1 MSPSDKM
8 KGQAEKAFVDYD
20 AHLTKAED
28 HLEATA
34 RSAEACFDE
43 HTAVPEARLE
53 KAEDQLEVAAHNAD
67 THSAERAAQARER
80 IAQAREHVSQKLQ

>member
-8 KGQAEKAFVDYD
+8 KAQAEKAFVHYN

-28 HLEATA
+28 HLAAAA
-34 RSAEACFDE
+34 RSAEASFKE
-43 HTAVPEARLE
+43 HTAVPEAHLE

-67 THSAERAAQARER
+67 MQGAERAAPG
-80 IAQAREHVSQKLQ
+80 S

>member
-28 HLEATA
+28 HLEAAA
-34 RSAEACFDE
+34 RSAEASFKE
-43 HTAVPEARLE
+43 HTAVPEAHLE
-53 KAEDQLEVAAHNAD
+53 KAEDHLEVAAHNAD
-67 THSAERAAQARER
+67 MQGAERAAQARER
-80 IAQAREHVSQKLQ
+80 IAQAREYVSQKHQ